1 MPSLAPARVEDH
13 GLEAAAYV
21 PGSEADFDRL
31 YRTSYQRIVRTLIGI
46 VGSQPAA
53 EDCAQ
58 EAFTRALRAWKSW
71 RGDVPAEAWIH
82 RIAINT
88 AISHRRR
95 EKIRALPSLLT
106 RLGAPEA
113 GPHPDLHTDEISV
126 VRELRRLPPRQA
138 AAVVLR
144 YYHGY
149 TNREIAAALAVTER
163 TVGNW
168 LAQALGTLRDRL
180 EVGRQVT

>member
-1 MPSLAPARVEDH
+1 MSTIAPERAEDH
-13 GLEAAAYV
+13 GREAAAYA
-21 PGSEADFDRL
+21 PGSDADFDRL

-58 EAFTRALRAWKSW
+58 EAFTRALRAWKAWS
-71 RGDVPAEAWIH
+71 GDAPAEAWIH

-95 EKIRALPSLLT
+95 EKIRALPSLLS
-106 RLGAPEA
+106 RLGVPQP

-126 VRELRRLPPRQA
+126 LRELRRLPPRQS

-149 TNREIAAALAVTER
+149 TNREIAASLGVTER
-163 TVGNW
+163 TVGSW
-168 LAQALGTLRDRL
+168 LAQALTTLRGRL
-180 EVGRQVT
+180 EI